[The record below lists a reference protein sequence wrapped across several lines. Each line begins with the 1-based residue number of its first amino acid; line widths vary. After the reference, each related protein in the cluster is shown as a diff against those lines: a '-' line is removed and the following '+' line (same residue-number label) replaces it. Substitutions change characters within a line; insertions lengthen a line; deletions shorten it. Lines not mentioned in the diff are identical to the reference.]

1 VISVHNK
8 PPSHSCVCVLT
19 DRISPLIWYPAFGT
33 EKDAGKYIRGQD
45 ADSLPWKPA
54 ARGGDFFVGG
64 ESGIRLPI
72 LPDVLPLFLVQFLVH
87 DNVVPHTSRGKSV
100 KRDIMVYSVVIYINQ
115 YSCENSQM

>member
-1 VISVHNK
+1 MVGWANERNSCLTRKERKAVISVHNE

-54 ARGGDFFVGG
+54 ARGGDFFCRWGVRHTLADPARC
-64 ESGIRLPI
+64 SSTI
-72 LPDVLPLFLVQFLVH
+72 LSAVLGALYL
-87 DNVVPHTSRGKSV
+87 T
-100 KRDIMVYSVVIYINQ
+100 
-115 YSCENSQM
+115 